1 MSENV
6 VLYCEKL
13 PTEGMETLI
22 MELCPPELDLRFLYP
37 VKNGKKGDFEDANYI
52 LASICKIGKAE
63 IDRAKGLK
71 LIHVPATGYNHVD
84 LEYAK
89 SKGIP
94 VCNSAGENAT
104 TTAEFTIALMLACM
118 RRLSQ
123 IDHLVKKGEWH
134 SWTWRHDQYELRG
147 KTVGIVGGG
156 AIGKG
161 VMQRLQGW
169 ECTLIYSDPY
179 RMPIEKEQELHCE
192 YVDLDTLLERSDVVS
207 LHCPLT
213 NETRGM
219 MGAEQFKK
227 MKKNA
232 IIVNEARGA
241 VIDDAALVEALRTG
255 EIWGAALDVWEKE
268 PLDPEDPL
276 CKFEKVITTS
286 HLGAATRETVIRC
299 FSIGYNNILRLTA
312 EHLRRGKAYLIRG
325 LNAARTAGV
334 RNSAVANARFGFTVF
349 KVAPRYGNRRA
360 EHRIGGVY
368 RRAGRRNIAYN
379 KRQILLNFVFPYS
392 AVNAVCRKAL
402 CGANSSVCN
411 LHF

>member
-1 MSENV
+1 MSGNV

-37 VKNGKKGDFEDANYI
+37 VKNGKKGDFKDANYI
-52 LASICKIGKAE
+52 LASIRKIGKEE
-63 IDRAKGLK
+63 IDSAAGLK

-84 LEYAK
+84 IAYAN

-94 VCNSAGENAT
+94 VCNSRGENAT

-123 IDHLVKKGEWH
+123 IDSLVKKGEWH

-156 AIGKG
+156 AIGKE
-161 VMQRLQGW
+161 VMKRLQGW
-169 ECTLIYSDPY
+169 DCRLIYSDPF
-179 RMPIEKEQELHCE
+179 RMPIELEQKYDCE
-192 YVDLDTLLERSDVVS
+192 YVSFESLLEQSDVVS

-213 NETRGM
+213 AQTRGM
-219 MGAEQFKK
+219 MGKEQFKL

-232 IIVNEARGA
+232 IVVNEARGA
-241 VIDDAALVEALRTG
+241 VIDDAALVEALETG

-268 PLDPEDPL
+268 PLDPNDPL

-299 FSIGYNNILRLTA
+299 FSIGYENIMNDINN
-312 EHLRRGKAYLIRG
+312 KPLI
-325 LNAARTAGV
+325 
-334 RNSAVANARFGFTVF
+334 
-349 KVAPRYGNRRA
+349 
-360 EHRIGGVY
+360 
-368 RRAGRRNIAYN
+368 NIVDA
-379 KRQILLNFVFPYS
+379 
-392 AVNAVCRKAL
+392 
-402 CGANSSVCN
+402 
-411 LHF
+411 

>member
-37 VKNGKKGDFEDANYI
+37 GKNGKKGDFEDANYI

-299 FSIGYNNILRLTA
+299 FSIGYNNILRAMKGEEL
-312 EHLRRGKAYLIRG
+312 
-325 LNAARTAGV
+325 V
-334 RNSAVANARFGFTVF
+334 
-349 KVAPRYGNRRA
+349 NR
-360 EHRIGGVY
+360 V
-368 RRAGRRNIAYN
+368 N
-379 KRQILLNFVFPYS
+379 K
-392 AVNAVCRKAL
+392 
-402 CGANSSVCN
+402 
-411 LHF
+411 